1 MGHAARVIWIGR
13 PRDLEL
19 LFPALLRAGLL
30 LALARPTPISSAFA
44 WLLFRWRSKAL
55 SYSPAVEWAQSR
67 SLRLGRDL
75 RLIRSKTIGRQF
87 VALAVGANHRID
99 VELRPRVH
107 LDGFAVSQCFKKHG
121 TILCFSSYVWGG
133 RKGGIRV

>member
-1 MGHAARVIWIGR
+1 MARLN
-13 PRDLEL
+13 P
-19 LFPALLRAGLL
+19 
-30 LALARPTPISSAFA
+30 

-99 VELRPRVH
+99 VELRPRVY
-107 LDGFAVSQCFKKHG
+107 LDVFTVSQCSQKMVPFLFF
-121 TILCFSSYVWGG
+121 ILYVWG
-133 RKGGIRV
+133 REERRNFKSLAF